1 MRSGHR
7 AGGLSAPRRLRA
19 NVGPV
24 RSNSVSANHQIV
36 VRPRAQAAG
45 TPGSLPGLLK
55 NMQRKDEMLVHAPY
69 ILAQASSNNGAR
81 IYLRGSRGGDLTV
94 NSGKRDESR
103 IGA

>member
-1 MRSGHR
+1 
-7 AGGLSAPRRLRA
+7 
-19 NVGPV
+19 
-24 RSNSVSANHQIV
+24 
-36 VRPRAQAAG
+36 
-45 TPGSLPGLLK
+45 
-55 NMQRKDEMLVHAPY
+55 MQRKDEMLVHAPY